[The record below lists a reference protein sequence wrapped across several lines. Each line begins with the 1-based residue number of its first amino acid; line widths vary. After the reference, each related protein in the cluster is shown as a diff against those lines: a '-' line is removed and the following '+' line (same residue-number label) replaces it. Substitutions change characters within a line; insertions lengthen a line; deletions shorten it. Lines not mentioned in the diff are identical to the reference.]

1 MDEILTEDDAGRCL
15 YTTNRAF
22 LSGLMIL
29 SEFTEGPCLFVKNG
43 GKGFDGG
50 TVLKLRGEW
59 MFGQCYACL
68 FVVFQGSLE
77 EHL

>member
-1 MDEILTEDDAGRCL
+1 
-15 YTTNRAF
+15 
-22 LSGLMIL
+22 MIL
-29 SEFTEGPCLFVKNG
+29 SEFTEGPYLFVKNG
-43 GKGFDGG
+43 GKGFNGG
-50 TVLKLRGEW
+50 TVLKLRGDAGEW